1 MQLFAYGRP
10 RITLYTHSTRNRP
23 MALNHAIMTALLDD
37 RLSGYELTKS
47 FDTSL
52 GFFWKASHQQ
62 IYKALRD
69 LEKQGLLQSEDIP
82 QAGKPDKV
90 IYGLTDAGREALEE
104 WVLGES
110 RVTESKDDMFVK
122 FYNLSPDNA
131 AHLREELAERRQQ
144 DAARLALYQRIRQRN
159 YAEPAALPVRRQGIY
174 LALLAGIRHCETR
187 LAWAEEADA
196 LLAAVT
202 PAQSAA
208 AR

>member
-1 MQLFAYGRP
+1 
-10 RITLYTHSTRNRP
+10 

-62 IYKALRD
+62 IYKALRE
-69 LEKQGLLQSEDIP
+69 LEQQGLLESEDVP

-90 IYGLTDAGREALEE
+90 IYGLTEAGRVALDA

-110 RVTESKDDMFVK
+110 KVTESKDDLFVK

-131 AHLREELAERRQQ
+131 AHLREELAERRQREGE
-144 DAARLALYQRIRQRN
+144 RLALYRRIRARH
-159 YAEPAALPVRRQGIY
+159 YAQPESLPVRRRGIY
-174 LALLAGIRHCETR
+174 LALLAGIRHSETR
-187 LAWAEEADA
+187 LAWAKEADA
-196 LLAAVT
+196 LLASVE
-202 PAQSAA
+202 PGIQSAG